1 MQGKGKGQ
9 TLCWRCQR
17 ATNAPGMGCS
27 WSRRADP
34 EPVEGWEARETTL
47 KGSDY
52 YHGKN
57 YTTIIQS
64 YVIRA
69 CPLFV
74 ADAGDGP
81 PTEYKSWLIEIDGE
95 WLTTRETRKRLGL
108 TRKQIYALINKGKLN
123 AKQVDYQP
131 SW

>member
-27 WSRRADP
+27 WSRQVNP
-34 EPVEGWEARETTL
+34 EPVEGWEADPTSMAGNHYYY
-47 KGSDY
+47 KGMALEV
-52 YHGKN
+52 
-57 YTTIIQS
+57 QS
-64 YVIRA
+64 YVVRS

-74 ADAGDGP
+74 ADAGNRP
-81 PTEYKSWLIEIDGE
+81 LTECKSWLIEIDGE

-108 TRKQIYALINKGKLN
+108 ARNKIYALINKGELN